1 MLLNPPISSF
11 SLQPKRPSS
20 AHSIAA
26 VASGRRCGER
36 AFKLHLQ
43 RPSRRLNLQQP
54 KSEEKGSS
62 LSLCRTRLQRW
73 RNHSDGE
80 IERDSGTGCA
90 GAWREAY
97 GGARGCRMEALRLN
111 MGAAQEERGVT

>member
-80 IERDSGTGCA
+80 IERDSGERFFLWIQVQDALVLGV
-90 GAWREAY
+90 R
-97 GGARGCRMEALRLN
+97 RMEARV
-111 MGAAQEERGVT
+111 AVVWRR